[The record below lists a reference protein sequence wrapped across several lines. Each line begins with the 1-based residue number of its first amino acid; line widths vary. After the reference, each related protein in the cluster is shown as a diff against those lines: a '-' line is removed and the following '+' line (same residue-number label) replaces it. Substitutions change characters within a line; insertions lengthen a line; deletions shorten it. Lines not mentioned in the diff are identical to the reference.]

1 MVFNS
6 LEFFVFFALVYFLYR
21 RLSHPQQNLVLLAAS
36 VIFYGW
42 WDWRFLFLLLLSSTI
57 DYFAAAVIARS
68 GERRRRVRYLAL
80 SMISNLAILGFFKY
94 YNFFAESFQGLLQ
107 SLGAEAGY
115 TTLHIVLPVGISF
128 YTFQAMSYTIDVYR
142 GELAPI
148 KKFSDFFLFITFF
161 PQLVAGPI
169 ERATHLAPQILNP
182 RTCTAEKNREGIW
195 LLLWGLFKKVVIA
208 DNLALVVNQ
217 AFARAGQLNGLE
229 TAFAAYAFAVQI
241 YCDFSGYSDIAR
253 GAAKLLGFD
262 LMLNFNLPYFAKNPS
277 EFWKR
282 WHISLSTWLR
292 DYLYIPLGGNRRG
305 AGQTYRNLMLTMLL
319 GGLWHGAAWTFVA
332 WGAYQGALLIGHRTC
347 EKRLHRW
354 LGSGK
359 WISALSMVF
368 NFQLVALGWLIFRAE
383 SFAQLQQMFLSLF
396 SNWQLDAN
404 AAGMLKELLAY
415 SSFLLAF
422 QALQH
427 FRRDLLPH
435 LQWRSGFRLAWYSL
449 LTYLIFAYGVMH
461 GEDFI
466 YFQF

>member
-21 RLSHPQQNLVLLAAS
+21 KLSHAQQNLMLLAAS
-36 VIFYGW
+36 LIFYGW

-57 DYFAAAVIARS
+57 DYFAAALIART
-68 GERRRRVRYLAL
+68 GERKLRVRYLGL
-80 SMISNLAILGFFKY
+80 SMISNLTILGFFKY
-94 YNFFAESFQGLLQ
+94 YDFFAGSFQSLLQ
-107 SLGAEAGY
+107 GLGLEAGY
-115 TTLHIVLPVGISF
+115 TTLNIVLPVGISF

-169 ERATHLAPQILNP
+169 ERATHLAPQILGP
-182 RTCTAEKNREGIW
+182 RECTAEKNREGVW
-195 LLLWGLFKKVVIA
+195 LFLWGLFKKVVIA

-217 AFARAGQLNGLE
+217 AFAQASGLNGLE
-229 TAFAAYAFAVQI
+229 TALAAYAFAVQI

-253 GAAKLLGFD
+253 GGAKLLGFD
-262 LMLNFNLPYFAKNPS
+262 LMLNFNLPYFSQNPS

-292 DYLYIPLGGNRRG
+292 DYLYIPLGGNRG
-305 AGQTYRNLMLTMLL
+305 SAGQTYRNLMLTMLL
-319 GGLWHGAAWTFVA
+319 GGLWHGAAWTFAA
-332 WGAYQGALLIGHRTC
+332 WGAYQGALLIGHRMSA
-347 EKRLHRW
+347 ERLQRW
-354 LGSGK
+354 LGNGNGVRVLNV
-359 WISALSMVF
+359 AF

-383 SFAQLQQMFLSLF
+383 SFAQLQELLLNLF
-396 SNWQLDAN
+396 SGWQLTTN
-404 AAGMLKELLAY
+404 AMNMLKDFLAY
-415 SSFLLAF
+415 SSLLVAF
-422 QALQH
+422 QVVQR
-427 FRRDLLPH
+427 FRKDLLPH
-435 LQWRSGFRLAWYSL
+435 YQWPAGLRLAWYSL
-449 LTYLIFAYGVMH
+449 LAYLVFAYGVVH